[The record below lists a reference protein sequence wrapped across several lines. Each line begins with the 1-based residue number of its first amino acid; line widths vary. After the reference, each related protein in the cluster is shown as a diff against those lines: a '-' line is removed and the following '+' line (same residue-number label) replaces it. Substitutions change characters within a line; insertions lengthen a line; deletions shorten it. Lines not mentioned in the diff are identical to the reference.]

1 MISAEK
7 LSKLQ
12 SVNSMLDKKYGEKGS
27 ASRAEFDAKAQA
39 WYYAEMPCEEHKK
52 TSRPTKDGLHFSL
65 LPMTID

>member
-52 TSRPTKDGLHFSL
+52 NKPPYKGRLAFLFAANDN
-65 LPMTID
+65 